1 MDGLKSDDVTI
12 FSPHFFEGFDIVSWC
27 YSQEPRS
34 IVWAV
39 RSDGKLLAFTWEQAQ
54 QVWGWT
60 ICETEGFVTSCCSI
74 SEDGEDRVYITV
86 RRPINGEART
96 LIECMASHRGE
107 DGTARRE
114 GWRVGNENGR

>member
-34 IVWAV
+34 IVWSV

-74 SEDGEDRVYITV
+74 SEEGEDWIYLTV
-86 RRPINGEART
+86 IRTIIAEART
-96 LIECMASHRGE
+96 FINCFVSPRRD
-107 DGTARRE
+107 DG
-114 GWRVGNENGR
+114 